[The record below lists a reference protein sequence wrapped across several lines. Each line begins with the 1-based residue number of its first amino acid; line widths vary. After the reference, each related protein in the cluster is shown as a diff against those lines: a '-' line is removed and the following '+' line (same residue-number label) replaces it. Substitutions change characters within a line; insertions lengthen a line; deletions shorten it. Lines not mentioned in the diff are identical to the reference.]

1 MSMEHR
7 QRLYLRIGDRV
18 EHIRYAQWGVGTVVE
33 ARTSS
38 LPGGICM
45 VRILF
50 EDEEERSFINDL
62 DSQMCCRNF
71 GIVFEG
77 ETNRSLGRKGHKTAS
92 RKLMG
97 S

>member
-1 MSMEHR
+1 MH
-7 QRLYLRIGDRV
+7 RLYLRIGDRV

-62 DSQMCCRNF
+62 DNQMCCRNF

-77 ETNRSLGRKGHKTAS
+77 DSAKRIERKGRKTAKQ
-92 RKLMG
+92 KLMDL
-97 S
+97 